1 MRELA
6 DPLVTLLWT
15 YQAQANH
22 SGKEVT
28 IPWADINT
36 VILQKDLS
44 PAINYDTFDQQYTGE
59 QSQSL
64 GALNNIVNGNRDSY
78 DKNGIRLVPD
88 NKPVAPTA
96 GQPIID
102 ASHSTVAST
111 AMHQLKSQS

>member
-1 MRELA
+1 MLREFA
-6 DPLVTLLWT
+6 DPLVALLWT

-22 SGKEVT
+22 TGKEIT

-36 VILQKDLS
+36 VITPTGS